1 MCEMI
6 RMRVMFVMQ
15 QQYEHTHVCNIY
27 IYIYLF
33 IYLYVYIER
42 EILQVLLLCGERGYT
57 QTVYIY
63 SFTGLSIFH
72 DVVIDAAF
80 DY

>member
-1 MCEMI
+1 MY
-6 RMRVMFVMQ
+6 V
-15 QQYEHTHVCNIY
+15 IY
-27 IYIYLF
+27 IYIHLF
-33 IYLYVYIER
+33 IYLYVYIYIERER
-42 EILQVLLLCGERGYT
+42 EIASIVAVWRAGIHTNCI
-57 QTVYIY
+57 YIY